1 MAETQQCP
9 RCAAELPREAPAG
22 LCPRCLLSAGLPDS
36 ASDPIAVAETITVS
50 TGDLDVP
57 STGTRIQ
64 YFGDYEIIDE
74 IARGGMG
81 VVYRARQ
88 VTLNRTVAVKMI
100 LTGQLASREEVQRFF
115 TEAEAAASLQ
125 HPNIVTIHEVGEHE
139 GQQYFSMEYVDGSSL
154 AELVRQHPLGAVKA
168 AEYVK
173 TIAEAIHY
181 AHEQGTLHRDL
192 KPSNILIDE
201 SDQPQITDFGLAAKI
216 EGDSELTASGT
227 ILGTPAYMPPEQAG
241 ARRALIGPASDVYS
255 LGAVLYELLTG
266 RPPFQAATPLDTLVQ
281 VLEQEP
287 VSPKLLNA
295 GIPDD
300 LATICLKC
308 LEKRPD
314 GRYQTAEQ
322 LAEDLDR
329 FLNQEPI
336 LARPASSLRKLWSF
350 TKRRPWAVTAVASLI
365 VMAALGLAC
374 YLLIENSFLRWQQTH
389 PDYIPETGVI
399 TSRLKSLS
407 DYLYQLWVV
416 MFLGWALWN
425 RYSGECRLKGI
436 VVTTRLLTVPAAL
449 GTAGLAA
456 GLYYIVQLIRA
467 HVWENHFSFFDLLYA
482 WPMYYFS
489 GMILLQAI
497 REFESQAFGDV
508 PLELTDELREGIR
521 KIFLPEDTSEEKGTF
536 PGWEKRTWAK
546 KQLQANFRIR
556 KETGARPSEA
566 KLAAQQI
573 QMELHRQFPEKVPT
587 VATLR
592 EDLTA
597 SPGFVLPLL
606 LFSVPVFCLIAAAG
620 TTGQPQILAGALGFA
635 CANGATLNYRGRHR
649 RWKRLVLWVF
659 LLQSAVFST
668 TFAVAFETITGLLIG
683 AIAGCGY
690 GCAIPYRLLAG
701 HESTPA
707 ADGLTDSTAPGSSSP
722 ASNNPHS
729 T

>member
-36 ASDPIAVAETITVS
+36 ASDPMAFAETITVS

-139 GQQYFSMEYVDGSSL
+139 GRQYFSMEYVDGPNL
-154 AELVRQHPLGAVKA
+154 AERVRKHPLDAAKA

-173 TIAEAIHY
+173 IIAEAIHY

-192 KPSNILIDE
+192 KPSNILLDE
-201 SDQPQITDFGLAAKI
+201 SDQPQITDFGLAGKT
-216 EGDSELTASGT
+216 EGDSKLTASGA
-227 ILGTPAYMPPEQAG
+227 ILGTPAYMSPEQAG
-241 ARRALIGPASDVYS
+241 AQRALIGPASDVYS

-266 RPPFQAATPLDTLVQ
+266 RPPFQAATPMDTLVQ

-314 GRYQTAEQ
+314 GRYLTAGQ

-336 LARPASSLRKLWSF
+336 LARPGQL
-350 TKRRPWAVTAVASLI
+350 TPQAV
-365 VMAALGLAC
+365 
-374 YLLIENSFLRWQQTH
+374 E
-389 PDYIPETGVI
+389 
-399 TSRLKSLS
+399 
-407 DYLYQLWVV
+407 LYQASA
-416 MFLGWALWN
+416 MGCH
-425 RYSGECRLKGI
+425 GGG
-436 VVTTRLLTVPAAL
+436 VTDRD
-449 GTAGLAA
+449 GC
-456 GLYYIVQLIRA
+456 
-467 HVWENHFSFFDLLYA
+467 
-482 WPMYYFS
+482 
-489 GMILLQAI
+489 
-497 REFESQAFGDV
+497 
-508 PLELTDELREGIR
+508 
-521 KIFLPEDTSEEKGTF
+521 
-536 PGWEKRTWAK
+536 PG
-546 KQLQANFRIR
+546 
-556 KETGARPSEA
+556 
-566 KLAAQQI
+566 
-573 QMELHRQFPEKVPT
+573 
-587 VATLR
+587 
-592 EDLTA
+592 
-597 SPGFVLPLL
+597 
-606 LFSVPVFCLIAAAG
+606 
-620 TTGQPQILAGALGFA
+620 
-635 CANGATLNYRGRHR
+635 
-649 RWKRLVLWVF
+649 
-659 LLQSAVFST
+659 
-668 TFAVAFETITGLLIG
+668 TGLLSPDRKLVSEVAAGPSRLHPGTRCDHIAPKKWGGYIVSVGRLDTGQRSVGSVFPGMPTQGHRGHHPPVDCPCRTGNGRLGFGTVFHATVDSG
-683 AIAGCGY
+683 ACLGE
-690 GCAIPYRLLAG
+690 LF
-701 HESTPA
+701 
-707 ADGLTDSTAPGSSSP
+707 
-722 ASNNPHS
+722 
-729 T
+729 

>member
-36 ASDPIAVAETITVS
+36 ASDPMAFAETITVS

-139 GQQYFSMEYVDGSSL
+139 GRQYFSMEYVDGPNL
-154 AELVRQHPLGAVKA
+154 AERVRKHPLDAAKA

-173 TIAEAIHY
+173 IIAEAIHY

-192 KPSNILIDE
+192 KPSNILLDE
-201 SDQPQITDFGLAAKI
+201 SDQPQITDFGLAGKT
-216 EGDSELTASGT
+216 EGDSKLTASGA
-227 ILGTPAYMPPEQAG
+227 ILGTPAYMSPEQAG
-241 ARRALIGPASDVYS
+241 AQRALIGPASDVYS

-266 RPPFQAATPLDTLVQ
+266 RPPFQAATPMDTLVQ

-314 GRYQTAEQ
+314 GRYLTAGQ

-350 TKRRPWAVTAVASLI
+350 TKRRPWAVTAVVSLI
-365 VMAALGLAC
+365 VTAALGLAC
-374 YLLIENSFLRWQQTH
+374 YLLIENSFLRWQQAH
-389 PDYIPETGVI
+389 PDYIREPGVI
-399 TSRLKSLS
+399 TSHLKSGADIS
-407 DYLYQLWVV
+407 FLWVGLI
-416 MFLGWALWN
+416 LGSALWD
-425 RYSGECRLKGI
+425 RYSRECRLKGI
-436 VVTTRLLTVPAAL
+436 VVTTRLLTVPAVL
-449 GTAGLAA
+449 GTAGLAL
-456 GLYYIVQLIRA
+456 GLYFTLQLIQA
-467 HVWENHFSFFDLLYA
+467 HVWENYFSFFDLLYA
-482 WPMYYFS
+482 WSIYYVS
-489 GMILLQAI
+489 GIILLQVI

-508 PLELTDELREGIR
+508 PLEMTDKLREEVR
-521 KIFLPEDTSEEKGTF
+521 KIFLPDDTSEKKGTF
-536 PGWEKRTWAK
+536 PGWERRTWAK

-556 KETGARPSEA
+556 KAIGARPAAA

-597 SPGFVLPLL
+597 SPGFVPPLL

-659 LLQSAVFST
+659 LLQSAVFAT

-707 ADGLTDSTAPGSSSP
+707 ADGLTDSIAAGSSSP

>member
-1 MAETQQCP
+1 MTETRQCP

-22 LCPRCLLSAGLPDS
+22 LCPGCLLSAGLPDS
-36 ASDPIAVAETITVS
+36 ASDPIANAETIA
-50 TGDLDVP
+50 P
-57 STGTRIQ
+57 SESDIPGSLTGTRIQ

-88 VTLNRTVAVKMI
+88 VTLNRTVALKMI
-100 LTGQLASREEVQRFF
+100 LTGQLASEEEVRRFF

-154 AELVRQHPLGAVKA
+154 AERVRQHPLGAVKA

-216 EGDSELTASGT
+216 EGDSELTASGA

-314 GRYQTAEQ
+314 GRYLTAGQ

-350 TKRRPWAVTAVASLI
+350 TKRRPWAVTAVVSLI
-365 VMAALGLAC
+365 VTAALGLAC
-374 YLLIENSFLRWQQTH
+374 YLLIENSFLRWQQAH
-389 PDYIPETGVI
+389 PDYIREPGVI
-399 TSRLKSLS
+399 TSHLKSRA
-407 DYLYQLWVV
+407 DIWFLWVGLL
-416 MFLGWALWN
+416 LGSALWD
-425 RYSGECRLKGI
+425 RYSRECRLKGS
-436 VVTTRLLTVPAAL
+436 VVTTRLLTVPAVL
-449 GTAGLAA
+449 GTAGLAL
-456 GLYYIVQLIRA
+456 GLYFTLQLIQA
-467 HVWENHFSFFDLLYA
+467 HVWENYFSFFDLLYA
-482 WPMYYFS
+482 WSIYYLS
-489 GMILLQAI
+489 GIILLQVI

-508 PLELTDELREGIR
+508 PLEMTDKLREEVR
-521 KIFLPEDTSEEKGTF
+521 KIFLPDDTSEKKGTF
-536 PGWEKRTWAK
+536 PGWERRTWAK

-556 KETGARPSEA
+556 KETGARPAAA

-573 QMELHRQFPEKVPT
+573 QMELHRQFPEKVPI
-587 VATLR
+587 VVTLR

-597 SPGFVLPLL
+597 SPGFVAPLL

-620 TTGQPQILAGALGFA
+620 TTGQPQLLAGALGFA

-649 RWKRLVLWVF
+649 RWKRLLLWVF
-659 LLQSAVFST
+659 LLQSAFFAT
-668 TFAVAFETITGLLIG
+668 IFAVSGETLAGLLIG
-683 AIAGCGY
+683 VGAGCGY
-690 GCAIPYRLLAG
+690 GYAIPYRLLAG
-701 HESTPA
+701 HQSTSA
-707 ADGLTDSTAPGSSSP
+707 AVARR
-722 ASNNPHS
+722 NP
-729 T
+729 